1 MFYRSLKTIFAI
13 NDCIE
18 TGTKWFLASAD
29 GAAMRAGVQ
38 TGDRIIKVRAV
49 ELPGTWVLCFK

>member
-13 NDCIE
+13 NDDIE
-18 TGTKWFLASAD
+18 TGTKLFLASPD

-38 TGDRIIKVRAV
+38 TGDRIIKVRA
-49 ELPGTWVLCFK
+49 FKW